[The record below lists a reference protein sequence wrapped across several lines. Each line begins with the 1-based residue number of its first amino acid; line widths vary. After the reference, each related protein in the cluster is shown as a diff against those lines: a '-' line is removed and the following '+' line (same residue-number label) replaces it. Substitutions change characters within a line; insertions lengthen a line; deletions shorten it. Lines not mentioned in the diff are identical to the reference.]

1 MPVRLNVVL
10 REMLSG
16 WQADLP
22 AAWQDVLSGTDLD
35 FDGSDPDLT
44 LEYWEPVFPARKGRV
59 FPGAPKDSHVF
70 RAFDGIDPDNVRC
83 VLLGQDPYPEP
94 GFSTGRAFEAGNI
107 AQWRELDKM
116 FSKSVRAF
124 MQLICAT
131 RAGQPNYAR
140 SFEDWPQLLADIESG
155 AMELEPS
162 GGIADRWEREG
173 VLLLNSSLTLSRFRV
188 ETDVHQSHGHMPVWK
203 PLILKIV
210 DHFAKAGQT
219 VVFMA
224 FGDVAEDRFRQA
236 GLDTTGAPNVICRP
250 HPADAEGIL
259 ALENPFVACN
269 RVFEA
274 AGERPIAW

>member
-1 MPVRLNVVL
+1 MPVRLNVAL
-10 REMLSG
+10 QEMLSG
-16 WQADLP
+16 WQGDLP
-22 AAWQDVLSGTDLD
+22 AAWRALLNGTDLD
-35 FDGSDPDLT
+35 FVGSDPDLT
-44 LEYWEPVFPARKGRV
+44 LEYWEPVFPARKGCV
-59 FPGAPKDSHVF
+59 FPGAPKDAHIF
-70 RAFDGIDPDNVRC
+70 RAFDGIDPDSVRC

-94 GFSTGRAFEAGNI
+94 GFSTGRAFEAGNV

-124 MQLICAT
+124 MQLICAA
-131 RAGQPNYAR
+131 RADQPNYAR
-140 SFEDWPQLLADIESG
+140 SFDDWPHLLADIESG
-155 AMELEPS
+155 AIDLEPAERV
-162 GGIADRWEREG
+162 ADRWEAEG

-188 ETDVHQSHGHMPVWK
+188 ETDIHQSHGHMPVWK
-203 PLILKIV
+203 PLILRII
-210 DHFAKAGQT
+210 DYFAKAGRT

-224 FGDVAEDRFRQA
+224 FGDVATDRLRQA

-259 ALENPFVACN
+259 SLENPFVACN